1 MLQKQK
7 LEVEKKVRIV
17 KRYLTGDV
25 SISEAATEPGV
36 DWETIR
42 R

>member
-25 SISEAATEPGV
+25 SISEAAAEAGV